1 MPYAAGGGSDIS
13 ARLLAKDL
21 EPILGKPVTVENRAG
36 GGGWIG
42 WGSLAA
48 SKPDG
53 YTIGYIN
60 VPNIFAGYLDRS
72 QGGARKENLE
82 SFTPLINHVTD
93 HNMWSVKPDSKFKTV
108 KDVIDEAKKRPGT
121 ITLNGGGH
129 GTDDHVA
136 ALGIGANNGTS
147 FQMVHFRGTP
157 DGKMQVLGGNIEVYA
172 CNVSE
177 AAEDVKSGVIRP
189 LGVMS
194 AERSKFIP
202 NAPTFREQGF
212 NEVWST
218 SRGIAAPAGSA
229 DGHRGGGDRC
239 AGEDHQLAGA
249 QGQGRGAGA
258 RSGDHQGRGLRQVPE
273 GERAGDQEADELVAV
288 GWGAAHIDRMRIA
301 LAAAVLAA
309 AALASTTAMA
319 QEWPLRPVRIVNP
332 FPGAGA
338 TDTLARVLADH
349 FATVFKQSFYVEA
362 RGGAGGQIALK
373 AIADAPQDTYT
384 LIISTVSLLAVQPNR
399 QSKARLRPAPR
410 HRQHRLRRRHP
421 AGVLRQ
427 SIARRQNARGIRGAR
442 AQECK
447 AAELFVVRRRHHGP
461 SGRQYFAQK
470 VNVKFEHVPYKGAA
484 QGLTDFGTA
493 VISCSR
499 RRPCRRP
506 PG

>member
-1 MPYAAGGGSDIS
+1 
-13 ARLLAKDL
+13 
-21 EPILGKPVTVENRAG
+21 VTVENRAG

-93 HNMWSVKPDSKFKTV
+93 PNMWSVKPDSKFKTV
-108 KDVIDEAKKRPGT
+108 KDVIEEAKKRPGT
-121 ITLNGGGH
+121 VTLNGGGH

-218 SRGIAAPAGSA
+218 SRGIAAPAGLPA
-229 DGHRGGGDRC
+229 DVEAALIAAMEKTIASPGHK
-239 AGEDHQLAGA
+239 AKAE
-249 QGQGRGAGA
+249 
-258 RSGDHQGRGLRQVPE
+258 
-273 GERAGDQEADELVAV
+273 
-288 GWGAAHIDRMRIA
+288 A
-301 LAAAVLAA
+301 LALDPEIIKSAAYGKFLKDNE
-309 AALASTTAMA
+309 
-319 QEWPLRPVRIVNP
+319 Q
-332 FPGAGA
+332 A
-338 TDTLARVLADH
+338 TKKLM
-349 FATVFKQSFYVEA
+349 
-362 RGGAGGQIALK
+362 
-373 AIADAPQDTYT
+373 
-384 LIISTVSLLAVQPNR
+384 NW
-399 QSKARLRPAPR
+399 
-410 HRQHRLRRRHP
+410 
-421 AGVLRQ
+421 
-427 SIARRQNARGIRGAR
+427 
-442 AQECK
+442 
-447 AAELFVVRRRHHGP
+447 
-461 SGRQYFAQK
+461 
-470 VNVKFEHVPYKGAA
+470 
-484 QGLTDFGTA
+484 
-493 VISCSR
+493 
-499 RRPCRRP
+499 
-506 PG
+506 